1 MNAEIYSQRKPEYP
15 IEELLLRRWS
25 PRAMSG
31 EALSEQEIGSLFE
44 AARWA
49 PSCYN
54 EQPWRFLYGR
64 RDTEHW
70 PLFFNL
76 LMEANQTWA
85 KRAGVLVVVISKRT
99 FTHNDEPNISHS
111 LDTGSAW
118 ENLALQATAMGL
130 VAHGMAGFDY
140 AKAKTNLNIPND
152 YSVEMMIALGKPGDP
167 AELPEALL
175 EREEPSGR
183 HPVAEISFAG
193 PFPA

>member
-1 MNAEIYSQRKPEYP
+1 MQRDIHSYRKSEFP

-31 EALSEQEIGSLFE
+31 EGLSEQEIGSLFE

-54 EQPWRFLYGR
+54 EQPWRFLYAR

-70 PLFFNL
+70 PLFYNL
-76 LMEANQTWA
+76 LMETNQTWA
-85 KRAGVLVVVISKRT
+85 KNAGVLVAVISKCT
-99 FTHNDEPNISHS
+99 FTHNGKPNAAHS

-118 ENLALQATAMGL
+118 QSLALQATAMGL

-140 AKAKTNLNIPND
+140 AKAKTDLKVPND
-152 YSVEMMIALGKPGDP
+152 YAVEMMIALGRPGDP
-167 AELPEALL
+167 DELPEALL
-175 EREEPSGR
+175 AREEPSGR
-183 HPVAEISFAG
+183 YRVAEISFAG
-193 PFPA
+193 LFPG

>member
-1 MNAEIYSQRKPEYP
+1 MQTDIHAYREPEFP
-15 IEELLLRRWS
+15 VEELLLRRWS

-31 EALSEQEIGSLFE
+31 EGLSEAEIGSLFE

-54 EQPWRFLYGR
+54 EQPWRFLYGQ
-64 RDTEHW
+64 RDTPYW

-76 LMEANQTWA
+76 LVEANQTWA
-85 KRAGVLVVVISKRT
+85 KNAGVLVAVISKRT
-99 FTHNDEPNISHS
+99 FTRNDEPNVTHS

-118 ENLALQATAMGL
+118 QNLALQATALGL

-140 AKAKTNLNIPND
+140 ARARTDLKIPKD
-152 YSVEMMIALGKPGDP
+152 YTVEMMIALGRPGDP

-175 EREEPSGR
+175 EREEPSNR
-183 HPVAEISFAG
+183 NQVAEISFAG
-193 PFPA
+193 AFPD